1 MKSWL
6 NKNMIGF
13 CSASFFGDW
22 CHEMSTGILP
32 MFVAQLVGPAY
43 APVALGSIQGIAD
56 ASATVTKLLSG
67 WLADRVSYYKPFL
80 IVGYGLAGMFFVLIG
95 TAHSIGAVFVYKVGA
110 WFVKGIREPMRDTWI
125 AKIVPPALYGRA
137 FGLQRAWDTFGALIG
152 PLTVFALLKMNCA
165 LPTIF
170 FIAGIPAI
178 FSVLSIVFLT
188 TEKEPEQSTAQK
200 LHFVENVKSLP
211 ADFMYFL
218 WVMFLFGVGNFHS
231 SLLIYRVQ
239 QLWGYEHSLIVATA
253 QGVLLYAFF
262 NIVRACSE
270 FGIGTLSDYVD
281 RKKLLAIFG
290 FGTFGITAIGFMAQ
304 TTLVW
309 YWLIFF
315 GCAGLSA
322 GTVKALE
329 KAHAAY
335 ILPEDVRGTGMG
347 LLQSVDGVGDLVSSI
362 IVGALWSA
370 VSPAAGLIYAAA
382 LSFVAM
388 GLLWRS
394 FPSTSSGRMD

>member
-32 MFVAQLVGPAY
+32 MFVAQLVGQTY

-67 WLADRVSYYKPFL
+67 WLADRVPYYKPFL
-80 IVGYGLAGMFFVLIG
+80 IVGYSLAGLFLVLLG

-125 AKIVPPALYGRA
+125 AKIVPSHLYGRA
-137 FGLQRAWDTFGALIG
+137 FGLQRAWDTLGALVG
-152 PLTVFALLKMNCA
+152 PVTVFFLLKMNVA

-170 FIAGIPAI
+170 FLAGIPAL
-178 FSVLSIVFLT
+178 FSVFSIVFLT
-188 TEKEPEQSTAQK
+188 QEETSEQK
-200 LHFVENVKSLP
+200 NIKKFHFREHFKMLP
-211 ADFMYFL
+211 LEFMYFL
-218 WVMFLFGVGNFHS
+218 LIMFVFGIANFNQA
-231 SLLIYRVQ
+231 LLIYRIQ
-239 QLWGYEHSLIVATA
+239 ELWGYEHSAIIATS

-262 NIVRACSE
+262 NIIRAMSE
-270 FGIGTLSDYVD
+270 FGMGTLSDYVD

-290 FGTFGITAIGFMAQ
+290 FGFFGITALGFMV
-304 TTLVW
+304 TTTSLW
-309 YWLIFF
+309 FWLLFF

-329 KAHAAY
+329 KAHVAY
-335 ILPEDVRGTGMG
+335 ILPESVRGMGMG
-347 LLQSVDGVGDLVSSI
+347 ILQSVDGVGDLLSSI
-362 IVGALWSA
+362 IVGALWSTIA
-370 VSPAAGLIYAAA
+370 PGAGLIYAAV

-388 GLLWRS
+388 VLLLKN
-394 FPSTSSGRMD
+394 